1 MIAET
6 AYNVIQALPTNELSR
21 LYGMLG
27 VVEIGKEPT
36 KQRRGRRKSKEI
48 NRAEVR
54 ERLIKSLLRIQ
65 KRNCKKLEEIGEQE
79 VFLR

>member
-6 AYNVIQALPTNELSR
+6 AYNVIQALPANELSR

-27 VVEIGKEPT
+27 VVEAGKEPR
-36 KQRRGRRKSKEI
+36 RRGRRKAKEI

-54 ERLIKSLLRIQ
+54 ERLVKSLTRIQ
-65 KRNCKKLEEIGEQE
+65 MRHCAKLRIGEQ
-79 VFLR
+79 VH